1 MRHLFAL
8 AWIAAAVGCKAMPK
22 ASEAPGHLSASA
34 PPIAFEGV
42 RLTAYNGSA
51 PSWVLN
57 ATRVGYGNP
66 SAHLDQV
73 RLESFRHGRPISVAR
88 APSADLDARGG
99 TLLMRG
105 PVHVRALRDH
115 TDFSADSVTW
125 KASSQHLSATGHVV
139 FDRGISR
146 LAGQRLEADSQ
157 LKRVEILGSVRA
169 TVSLPQTALGHLDQP
184 GRAP

>member
-42 RLTAYNGSA
+42 RLTAYNGST
-51 PSWVLN
+51 PSWILK

-66 SAHLDQV
+66 SAHLEGV

-88 APSADLDARGG
+88 APAADLDSRAG
-99 TLLMRG
+99 TLVMRG
-105 PVHVRALRDH
+105 PVHVRALREN

-125 KASSQHLSATGHVV
+125 KANSQHLFAAGHVV

-146 LAGQRLEADSQ
+146 LSGQRLEADSQ
-157 LKRVEILGSVRA
+157 LKRVDILGSVRA
-169 TVSLPQTALGHLDQP
+169 KVSLPEADLGHLDEP
-184 GRAP
+184 GRTP